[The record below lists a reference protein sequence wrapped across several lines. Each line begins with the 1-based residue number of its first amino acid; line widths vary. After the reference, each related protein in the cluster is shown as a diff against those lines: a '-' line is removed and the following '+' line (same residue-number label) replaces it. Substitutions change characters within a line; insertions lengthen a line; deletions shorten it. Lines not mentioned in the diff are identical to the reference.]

1 MIILM
6 CLVFVFGSLVCYA
19 SCYAAAEAD
28 IENERYRREHENK
41 QREA

>member
-6 CLVFVFGSLVCYA
+6 CLTFVFGSLVCYA

-28 IENERYRREHENK
+28 RQAEEYWREHGSKINE
-41 QREA
+41 